1 MAFTT
6 PYSKKYSEPNF
17 MLNEAKK
24 DIKKLIQQYLKRLG
38 SEKAEKATRNDILQN
53 ILTDKMYE
61 MYQQRTNSGGDDKDK
76 RSAWRLWIDKICRNT
91 CTDLSKGKDTTAADG
106 MHAPRVVSGA
116 AANGTGMPAQS
127 QSTNVLLALQ
137 QQVCGLSEASQSM
150 DMYIEECFTRMKDL
164 RDRQVAFDRLIQDLQ
179 MQLRKA
185 IDAQDVGAPA
195 MTQMPAP
202 APGSTDRV
210 GAAAT
215 GISPAPLPD
224 AVVGSAAE
232 SAQIVATAPSSAA
245 LPGRPV
251 GWAADAP
258 APRRTAAAAGSS
270 SGAKAAPEPRIRD
283 NTKMVIGISKHILML
298 FSVKYNNYHATDFS
312 METQKNHIRSFCRKF
327 LFDDMHK
334 LIAQDPKR
342 TNMTWEN
349 AFWLSLLYKF
359 NDQVN
364 KYMARNPLPYEIT
377 TEKQKIEAQADACK
391 SIFLRATE
399 NFQIKWGIMGTPGG
413 KEDTFEKEIE
423 RISTTFVDLGIA
435 CDASKIERPVAVLIK
450 TAKKKACVEPV
461 KKESNGDVT
470 EGENDDKI
478 VWIESDSE

>member
-1 MAFTT
+1 
-6 PYSKKYSEPNF
+6 
-17 MLNEAKK
+17 
-24 DIKKLIQQYLKRLG
+24 
-38 SEKAEKATRNDILQN
+38 
-53 ILTDKMYE
+53 
-61 MYQQRTNSGGDDKDK
+61 
-76 RSAWRLWIDKICRNT
+76 
-91 CTDLSKGKDTTAADG
+91 
-106 MHAPRVVSGA
+106 
-116 AANGTGMPAQS
+116 
-127 QSTNVLLALQ
+127 
-137 QQVCGLSEASQSM
+137 
-150 DMYIEECFTRMKDL
+150 
-164 RDRQVAFDRLIQDLQ
+164 

-245 LPGRPV
+245 LPGGPV
-251 GWAADAP
+251 GGAADAP
-258 APRRTAAAAGSS
+258 ATRRTAAVAGSS

-283 NTKMVIGISKHILML
+283 NTKMVIGISEDILML
-298 FSVKYNNYHATDFS
+298 FSVKYKNYHATDFS

-327 LFDDMHK
+327 LFDDMQK

-342 TNMTWEN
+342 TNMTWES

-377 TEKQKIEAQADACK
+377 TEKQKIEARASACK
-391 SIFLRATE
+391 SILISATA
-399 NFQIKWGIMGTPGG
+399 NFESKWGIMGTPGG

-450 TAKKKACVEPV
+450 TREKNDREPTKKKACVEPV

-470 EGENDDKI
+470 EGENDDEI
-478 VWIESDSE
+478 VWIESDPE